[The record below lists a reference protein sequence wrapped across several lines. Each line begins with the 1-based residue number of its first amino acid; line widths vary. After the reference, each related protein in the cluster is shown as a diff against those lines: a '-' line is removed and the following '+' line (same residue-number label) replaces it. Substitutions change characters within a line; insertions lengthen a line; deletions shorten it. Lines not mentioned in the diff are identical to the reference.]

1 MKEITKHISSFLLL
15 LLITVSSF
23 AQDIEFTAG
32 ASHSAV
38 KTGDRFQIQFTVNSS
53 VSNFKAPDLSA
64 FRVLSGPNQSTN
76 MSWVNGK
83 TSSSLS
89 FSYVL
94 MALKEGDFTIGPAS
108 ADINGETYKTNSIK
122 INVGKGVQVQQNNP
136 QSNKNSS
143 GGNDTKQANTSEDL
157 YIKASV
163 NKSQVYQG
171 EQIIATYQLY
181 TRVSIAGN
189 ELVKNADLNGFWSQ
203 DIDLGESQWTQ
214 EIIGGY
220 RWRVATIRKIV
231 LFPQRSGNLEIDPL
245 EMKFIV
251 QQRVQG
257 GGQSVFDQFFGRVEN
272 IEYSLKSKPI
282 SIKVLPYPEPK
293 PDGFE
298 GAVGN
303 LEMVVEVSNNEVKA
317 NEAVNIKVKISGKG
331 NINLIENPK
340 INFPSDFETYDPK
353 IIDNVKTTTAG
364 VSGTKV
370 FDFLVIPR
378 HEGQFKLDPISFSYF
393 NPVTKKYSTI
403 TSDPININVLKS
415 DGSTSD
421 NVVFSSPNKEYIEVL
436 GEDIRYIHTNQT
448 NITTAKQE
456 FYGSWKF
463 YLLLFL
469 APILFLIT
477 FIFRN
482 KIRVAQSDVV
492 KVKSKKANKV
502 ATKLLVSAKKSLAT
516 NNNKAF
522 YEDISKALFGYISD
536 KLNIA
541 AAELNQNNIK
551 EKLLAINV
559 DEQTTQQLMDTIEL
573 CDMAR
578 FAPVSISE
586 QEVYN
591 KAEAIINQIEQEVKS

>member
-1 MKEITKHISSFLLL
+1 MKKITKHISSFIIL
-15 LLITVSSF
+15 LLIAVSSF
-23 AQDIEFTAG
+23 AQIEFTAG

-38 KTGDRFQIQFTVNSS
+38 KTGDRFQIQFTVNTS
-53 VSNFKAPDLSA
+53 VSNFKGPDLSD

-83 TSSSLS
+83 TSTTLS

-94 MALKEGDFTIGPAS
+94 MALKEGDFTIGAAS
-108 ADINGETYKTNSIK
+108 VSANGETYKTNPIK
-122 INVGKGVQVQQNNP
+122 INVGKGVQVQQNTN
-136 QSNKNSS
+136 QNTNTGSNN
-143 GGNDTKQANTSEDL
+143 TKQANTSDDL

-231 LFPQRSGNLEIDPL
+231 LFPQRSGDLEIDPL

-282 SIKVLPYPEPK
+282 KIKVLPYPEPK

-298 GAVGN
+298 GAVGD
-303 LEMVVEVSNNEVKA
+303 LEMVVDVTNNEVMA

-353 IIDNVKTTTAG
+353 IIDNVKTTASG

-393 NPVTKKYSTI
+393 NPATKKYTTI

-421 NVVFSSPNKEYIEVL
+421 NVVFSSPNKEDIEVL

-469 APILFLIT
+469 APLLFLIT

-492 KVKSKKANKV
+492 KVKSKKASKV
-502 ATKLLVSAKKSLAT
+502 ATKLLVSAKNSLAA
-516 NNNKAF
+516 NNKKAF
-522 YEDISKALFGYISD
+522 YEDISKALFGYIGD

-541 AAELNQNNIK
+541 AAELNQSNIK
-551 EKLLAINV
+551 EKLLAIHV
-559 DEQTTQQLMDTIEL
+559 SEQTTQQLMDTIEL

-591 KAEAIINQIEQEVKS
+591 KAEAIINQIEQEVGK

>member
-1 MKEITKHISSFLLL
+1 MKEITKHISSILLL
-15 LLITVSSF
+15 LFITVSSF
-23 AQDIEFTAG
+23 AQDVEFTAG
-32 ASHSAV
+32 SSHSAV
-38 KTGDRFQIQFTVNSS
+38 KTGDRFQIQFTVNTS
-53 VSNFKAPDLSA
+53 VSNFKGPDLSA

-83 TSSSLS
+83 TSTSLS

-108 ADINGETYKTNSIK
+108 VTANGETYKTNPIK

-136 QSNKNSS
+136 QSNNNSS
-143 GGNDTKQANTSEDL
+143 GGNDTKQANNSEDL

-214 EIIGGY
+214 EKINGY
-220 RWRVATIRKIV
+220 LWRVATIRKIV

-303 LEMVVEVSNNEVKA
+303 LEMVVEVTNNEVKA

-340 INFPSDFETYDPK
+340 INFPTDFETYDPK

-421 NVVFSSPNKEYIEVL
+421 NVVFSSPNKEDIEVL

-448 NITTAKQE
+448 NITAANQE

-463 YLLLFL
+463 YFLLILAPLLF
-469 APILFLIT
+469 IIT

-502 ATKLLVSAKKSLAT
+502 ATKLLVSAKNSLAA
-516 NNNKAF
+516 NNKKAF

-536 KLNIA
+536 KMNIA

-551 EKLLAINV
+551 EKLLAIHV
-559 DEQTTQQLMDTIEL
+559 SEQTTQQLMDTIEL

-591 KAEAIINQIEQEVKS
+591 KAEAIINQIEQEVK

>member
-1 MKEITKHISSFLLL
+1 MKLTTKHISSFLLL
-15 LLITVSSF
+15 LLITVSAF
-23 AQDIEFTAG
+23 AQDVEFTAG
-32 ASHSAV
+32 SSHSAV
-38 KTGDRFQIQFTVNSS
+38 KTGDRFQIQFTVNTS
-53 VSNFKAPDLSA
+53 VSNFKGPDLSD

-83 TSSSLS
+83 TSTTLS

-94 MALKEGDFTIGPAS
+94 MALKEGDFTIGAAS
-108 ADINGETYKTNSIK
+108 VTANGESYKTNPIK
-122 INVGKGVQVQQNNP
+122 INVGKGVQVQQNTN
-136 QSNKNSS
+136 QNNSS
-143 GGNDTKQANTSEDL
+143 SNDTKEANSSDDL

-231 LFPQRSGNLEIDPL
+231 LFPQRSGDLEIDPL

-282 SIKVLPYPEPK
+282 KIKVLPYPEPK
-293 PDGFE
+293 PVGFE

-303 LEMVVEVSNNEVKA
+303 LEMVVDVTNNEVKA

-353 IIDNVKTTTAG
+353 IIDNVKTTAVG

-378 HEGQFKLDPISFSYF
+378 HEGQFKLDPITFIYF
-393 NPVTKKYSTI
+393 NPATKKYTTI
-403 TSDPININVLKS
+403 TSDPININVLKN

-421 NVVFSSPNKEYIEVL
+421 NVVFSSPNKEDIEVL
-436 GEDIRYIHTNQT
+436 GEDIRYIHANQT
-448 NITTAKQE
+448 NITTANQQ

-463 YLLLFL
+463 YLLLIL
-469 APILFLIT
+469 APLLFLVT

-492 KVKSKKANKV
+492 KVKSKKASKV
-502 ATKLLVSAKKSLAT
+502 ATKLLVSAKNSLAA
-516 NNNKAF
+516 NNKKAF

-541 AAELNQNNIK
+541 AAELNQSNITD
-551 EKLLAINV
+551 KLIAINV
-559 DEQTTQQLMDTIEL
+559 TEQTTQQLMDTIEL

-591 KAEAIINQIEQEVKS
+591 KAEAIINQIEQEVK